1 MCINALKILANEIR
15 WQKLI
20 SGTKIFKGKAKLSL
34 FLDNMIEYKENLRES
49 MIKLTQTNK

>member
-20 SGTKIFKGKAKLSL
+20 SGTKTFKGKAKLSL